1 MRMTSALTPAPIG
14 ADRRRLAD
22 LDAELARRE
31 GELAAFKDELR
42 TLQTQYLR
50 DVGALYARL
59 TELEAAIVEAE
70 VRAGL
75 RPPPEEADDAAEDEA
90 ELGPDGTL
98 YASGCSNRGAPS
110 DGLKRMFRDL
120 AKTIHPDLALDEPAR
135 CRRHSLMAEANRAY
149 AERDEDRLRLI
160 LQAWHESPD
169 VEAEAALGDD
179 EARAARRAAVV
190 QDRLVAIE
198 AEFADLRRSAI
209 AGLQRKV
216 GEARSQGWD
225 LMAEMVLQV
234 KREVARAT
242 ARLAQIDHRKNQ
254 AGPIFTSNVK
264 IGPA

>member
-1 MRMTSALTPAPIG
+1 MG

-22 LDAELARRE
+22 LEMELARRE
-31 GELAAFKDELR
+31 AALAAFKHELR
-42 TLQTQYLR
+42 ALQTQYLG
-50 DVGALYARL
+50 DVGSLYARL
-59 TELEAAIVEAE
+59 TDLEAAIVEAE

-75 RPPPEEADDAAEDEA
+75 RPPPEEADEAAEDEA
-90 ELGPDGTL
+90 ALGPDGVL

-169 VEAEAALGDD
+169 VAPDEALGDD
-179 EARAARRAAVV
+179 ETRAARRAVAV

-209 AGLQRKV
+209 AGLQRKI

-234 KREVARAT
+234 KREIARAT
-242 ARLAQIDHRKNQ
+242 ARLAQIDHRKNS
-254 AGPIFTSNVK
+254 AGPLLTSNVK
-264 IGPA
+264 RGPA